1 MGSYSVC
8 VHKKTEV
15 IEKIDCESERECICV
30 CVCLR
35 ESCIDFKKAVY
46 VCVKRER
53 QRERE
58 KERDRVVY
66 NFKKTESECVVC

>member
-1 MGSYSVC
+1 M
-8 VHKKTEV
+8 
-15 IEKIDCESERECICV
+15 CV

-58 KERDRVVY
+58 REREREKERDRVVY

>member
-1 MGSYSVC
+1 M
-8 VHKKTEV
+8 
-15 IEKIDCESERECICV
+15 CV